1 MADITLGNL
10 ISLILEEVSDT
21 LDQKSSDSTTGKNL
35 QVTDV
40 YFDIPAHLY
49 LQTDGQFLNQEETTS
64 RVMISLPST
73 IETPPVGKLGRIRMT
88 IAPEKSL

>member
-1 MADITLGNL
+1 MPIALL
-10 ISLILEEVSDT
+10 LQEVSGT
-21 LDQKSSDSTTGKNL
+21 LDQTNSDSTTETNL

-73 IETPPVGKLGRIRMT
+73 LETPPVGKLGRIRMT
-88 IAPEKSL
+88 IAPEK

>member
-1 MADITLGNL
+1 MADITLGKL
-10 ISLILEEVSDT
+10 IALILEEVSDT
-21 LDQKSSDSTTGKNL
+21 LDQKSSDSTTEQNL
-35 QVTDV
+35 EVTDV

-49 LQTDGQFLNQEETTS
+49 LQTDGQLLSQKETTS

-88 IAPEKSL
+88 IAAEKSR

>member
-10 ISLILEEVSDT
+10 IALILEEVSDT
-21 LDQKSSDSTTGKNL
+21 LDQTNSDSTTETNL
-35 QVTDV
+35 EVADV

-49 LQTDGQFLNQEETTS
+49 LKTDGQFLSQEKTKS

-88 IAPEKSL
+88 IAPEKSR

>member
-10 ISLILEEVSDT
+10 IALILEEVSDT
-21 LDQKSSDSTTGKNL
+21 LDQKSSDTTAGTNL
-35 QVTDV
+35 EVTDV

-73 IETPPVGKLGRIRMT
+73 LETPPVGKLGRIRMT